1 MIQRGAAL
9 ENNELEYIV
18 VGEFGSAAATHV
30 SEQRGVKLSRATAA
44 ADLDFPCSIA
54 SHKPAR
60 HSPRALNFEAEGGFG
75 ERRTTRE
82 ELQKHWPSC
91 LVGLVE
97 EEEGLLKVVTSR

>member
-1 MIQRGAAL
+1 M
-9 ENNELEYIV
+9 
-18 VGEFGSAAATHV
+18 GEFGSATHV
-30 SEQRGVKLSRATAA
+30 SEQRGVKLSRAAGE
-44 ADLDFPCSIA
+44 LDFPCSIA
-54 SHKPAR
+54 SPKPAG

-75 ERRTTRE
+75 ERERTTRE